1 MTVAV
6 MSRASLG
13 HTGRALV
20 ASKPMQAV
28 YALVL
33 AAALA
38 RVCAVLHPA
47 ATVILLHVA
56 AFAWIAAFAGF
67 AASSWT
73 ILTGPKAGR

>member
-1 MTVAV
+1 

-20 ASKPMQAV
+20 ASGWVQAV
-28 YALVL
+28 YALIT

-56 AFAWIAAFAGF
+56 AFAWAAAFLSF
-67 AASSWT
+67 AASYWRVF
-73 ILTGPKAGR
+73 TGPKAGRG